1 MKAVQYW
8 TNSDV
13 RVVEVAIPPIGAGEL
28 LIQMVACGVCGSD
41 VMEWYMRP
49 RAPLFIG
56 HEPAG
61 IVAAVGAGV
70 SEFKVGDRVFVHHH
84 IPCGDC
90 HLCRS
95 GRETQCPQYHS
106 THLDPAGLA
115 EYVRVPPLQVAGD
128 VLRLPDDMTWDQATL
143 IEPVACGL
151 RAIKRVPIGPETTV
165 AIIGAGFSGLLLTRL
180 AKYYGAAAVVV
191 YDLIPYRREQALAMG
206 ADVTFDPRQ
215 ADPAAQLVDY
225 QGRKA
230 DVVFIAA
237 ANANVVRQAFKL
249 AERGASILVY
259 APPQRGQTIEIDPSD
274 FMFYEWIMTG
284 SYSAAPSDTREALHL
299 IHSGLIDARRLITH
313 RFTLD
318 EAAAAIAL
326 TANPGDSLKSVVYL
340 RDGKEAIYPER

>member
-13 RVVEVAIPPIGAGEL
+13 RVVDVAVPTIGAGEL
-28 LIQMVACGVCGSD
+28 LVQVVACGVCGSD

-61 IVAAVGAGV
+61 VVVAVGEGV
-70 SEFKVGDRVFVHHH
+70 SQFKVGDRVFVHHH
-84 IPCGDC
+84 VPCGEC
-90 HLCRS
+90 YLCRS
-95 GRETQCPQYHS
+95 GRETQCPQYRN

-115 EYVRVPPLQVAGD
+115 EYVRVPAPQVAGD

-143 IEPVACGL
+143 IEPVGCAL
-151 RAIKRVPIGPETTV
+151 RALKRVRITYETNV

-180 AKYYGAAAVVV
+180 AKHYGAANVVV
-191 YDLIPYRREQALAMG
+191 YDFIPFRRAQALAMQ
-206 ADVTFDPRQ
+206 ADAAFDPRED
-215 ADPAAQLVDY
+215 DPVAQLVNE

-237 ANANVVRQAFKL
+237 ANINVIRQAFAL
-249 AERGASILVY
+249 AERGASIVVY

-274 FMFYEWIMTG
+274 FMFYEWILTG
-284 SYSAAPSDTREALHL
+284 SYSAAPSDTREALRL
-299 IHSGLIDARRLITH
+299 IHSGVIDAERLITH
-313 RFTLD
+313 CFPL
-318 EAAAAIAL
+318 EQAAAAVAL
-326 TANPGDSLKSVVYL
+326 TANPGDSLKSVVHL
-340 RDGKEAIYPER
+340 RDM